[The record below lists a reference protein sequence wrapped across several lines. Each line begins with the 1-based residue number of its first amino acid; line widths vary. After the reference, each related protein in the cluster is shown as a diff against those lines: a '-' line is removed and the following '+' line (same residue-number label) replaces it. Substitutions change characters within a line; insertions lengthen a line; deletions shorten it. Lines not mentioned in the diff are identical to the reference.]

1 MSTTVWQ
8 HCLNQLKRELTE
20 KDLNMW
26 IHPLQYEVNNG
37 VLRLMAPNTI
47 VQSQVISNYKSLI
60 LKALESIDGVNEVD
74 VVVGS
79 QAHHQGEQ
87 KIQQSH
93 RPIPI
98 EEPAHLPSNLDS
110 NYTFDNFVECKSN
123 DLAKASATQVADNP
137 GHAFN
142 PLLIYGG
149 SGLGKTHLMHAVG
162 NEILKRN
169 PQAKVAYLHSERFV
183 GDMVNAIRNKMVDE
197 FKRLYRSVDIL
208 LVDDIQFFANK
219 PRSQEEFFHTFNA
232 MMEKK
237 HQIILT
243 CDRYPKEVDGLE
255 NRLKSRFSWGLPVPV
270 EPPELED
277 RVAILQSKAEEA
289 CVDVPNEVA
298 FFIAKRVRSNVR
310 DLEGA
315 MRRVIANSQFTG
327 KAITLDF
334 AKDAL
339 RDLIASQ
346 EKMIS
351 IDNIQKTVCDYY
363 NIKINELKSSSRKRS
378 ITRPRQIAMTLA
390 KKLTNHSLPEIG
402 EAFGGRDH
410 TTVIHATRQ
419 VKKLRQEDDKIQD
432 DYKNLMRILSS

>member
-26 IHPLQYEVNNG
+26 IHPLQHEVNNG

-47 VQSQVISNYKSLI
+47 VQSQVELNYKSLI
-60 LKALESIDGVNEVD
+60 LNALEFIDEVDSVD
-74 VVVGS
+74 VVIGS
-79 QAHHQGEQ
+79 QTQHLAQ
-87 KIQQSH
+87 KPQH
-93 RPIPI
+93 TPFV
-98 EEPAHLPSNLDS
+98 ELEKPAQLPSNLDS

-123 DLAKASATQVADNP
+123 DLAKASAAQVADNP

-149 SGLGKTHLMHAVG
+149 AGLGKTHLMHAVG

-183 GDMVNAIRNKMVDE
+183 GDMVNSIRNKTVDE

-255 NRLKSRFSWGLPVPV
+255 NRLKSRFGWGLPVLV

-298 FFIAKRVRSNVR
+298 FFIAKRIRSNVR

-327 KAITLDF
+327 KAVTLDF

-351 IDNIQKTVCDYY
+351 IDNIQKTVCEYY
-363 NIKINELKSSSRKRS
+363 SIKINDLKSSSRKRS